1 MYESDCSRSSSSSW
15 CSLPDDDQTSTME
28 DHLLGHNNETS
39 TRTQQQHGGIEID
52 EQMLPNKF
60 IIHLDIDCFYC
71 QCEEILNPSLATKPL
86 AIDQK
91 HIIVTINNMAR
102 KLGIKKLMGR
112 RDALNV
118 CPTLAIIE
126 GSDLEKYRKVSQ
138 QVYSE
143 FRNAV
148 KEFGH
153 ENMQRRKEGSKTT
166 TSTNEHNNMFNTHE
180 RSKRRKKLLFVHQVG
195 AGADIL
201 FYVPLVEVLV
211 RVWEKT

>member
-1 MYESDCSRSSSSSW
+1 
-15 CSLPDDDQTSTME
+15 
-28 DHLLGHNNETS
+28 
-39 TRTQQQHGGIEID
+39 
-52 EQMLPNKF
+52 
-60 IIHLDIDCFYC
+60 
-71 QCEEILNPSLATKPL
+71 
-86 AIDQK
+86 
-91 HIIVTINNMAR
+91 
-102 KLGIKKLMGR
+102 MGR

-126 GSDLEKYRKVSQ
+126 GSDLEKYRKASQ

-166 TSTNEHNNMFNTHE
+166 TSTNEHNNMFNTRK
-180 RSKRRKKLLFVHQVG
+180 RSKGRTKKLLFVHQVG